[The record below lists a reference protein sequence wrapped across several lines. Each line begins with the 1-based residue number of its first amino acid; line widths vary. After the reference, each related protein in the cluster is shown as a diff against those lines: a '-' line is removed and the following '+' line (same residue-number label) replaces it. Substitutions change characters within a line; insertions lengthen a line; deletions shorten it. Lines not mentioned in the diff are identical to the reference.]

1 MNFVLQCAVAFVAT
15 VAFAVLFH
23 VPRAQ
28 YAFCGLTGMAGWAC
42 YLAVMAA
49 YPSAPTASLAATA
62 VLTVCARAFAAYRR
76 CPSTVFL
83 ICGIF
88 PLVPGAGIYYT
99 AYSFIFGDM
108 AGCVDN
114 GVQTLKIAVAIA
126 LGIVA
131 VFALPGGA
139 FRVFE
144 RARRGESQ

>member
-1 MNFVLQCAVAFVAT
+1 MTFVLQCFVAFIAT

-28 YAFCGLTGMAGWAC
+28 YAWCGFTGAAGWAC
-42 YLAVMAA
+42 YLACMAA
-49 YPSAPTASLAATA
+49 WPSAPMASLVATA
-62 VLTVCARAFAAYRR
+62 VLTVFARAFAAHRR

-99 AYSFIFGDM
+99 AYAFILGDM
-108 AGCVDN
+108 DGCAAN
-114 GVQTLKIAVAIA
+114 GAQTLKIAVAIA

-131 VFALPGGA
+131 VFALPAGA
-139 FRVFE
+139 FRVFAPRE
-144 RARRGESQ
+144 K